1 MQRRSSH
8 WGNQVEIPGVIHEV
22 GKDSVQ
28 YIIYRG
34 PVIWNFLYIIVNSNS
49 SETTEKELRRFSKD
63 INEFL
68 LKAPTVAKKSDDFKY
83 S

>member
-1 MQRRSSH
+1 MKLEKTKFH
-8 WGNQVEIPGVIHEV
+8 IIII
-22 GKDSVQ
+22 
-28 YIIYRG
+28 IIYRG
-34 PVIWNFLYIIVNSNS
+34 AVIWNFLYIIVTGNSNS

-68 LKAPTVAKKSDDFKY
+68 FKAPMVAKKSDDFIY

>member
-1 MQRRSSH
+1 MKLEKTKF
-8 WGNQVEIPGVIHEV
+8 NIIII
-22 GKDSVQ
+22 
-28 YIIYRG
+28 IIYRG
-34 PVIWNFLYIIVNSNS
+34 AVIWNFLYIIVNSNS

-68 LKAPTVAKKSDDFKY
+68 FKAPMVAKKSDDSIY